1 MQPGIVLDRAT
12 RRAAL
17 GGIAGVTGFVGAWVL
32 AGLSRDDYSAVDDA
46 ISRLAAA
53 DAPNRW
59 AMTAGFV
66 AFGIGVPIYSS
77 ALRRAVAGP
86 AWLAAALSGVTTLGV
101 AAAPLGAA
109 DAAHNITATVGYVA
123 LAATPLLAAPALRR
137 RGDRVWAT
145 VSVLCGTSSAV
156 LLTASSFDPAHG
168 LTQRLGLGITDA
180 WIVATA
186 WAMWRHG
193 RIGRATT

>member
-32 AGLSRDDYSAVDDA
+32 AGLSRDGYSAVDDA

-53 DAPNRW
+53 GAPNRW

-66 AFGIGVPIYSS
+66 VFGLGMPIYSL
-77 ALRRAVAGP
+77 ALRRAVDGP
-86 AWLAAALSGVTTLGV
+86 AWLAAALSGVATLGV
-101 AAAPLGAA
+101 AAAPLEVA
-109 DAAHNITATVGYVA
+109 DAAHNIAATVGYIA
-123 LAATPLLAAPALRR
+123 LAAIPLLAAPALRR
-137 RGDRVWAT
+137 RGDLMWAT
-145 VSVLCGTSSAV
+145 ASVLCGTASAV
-156 LLTASSFDPAHG
+156 LLAASSFDPAHG
-168 LTQRLGLGITDA
+168 LTQRLGLGVTDA
-180 WIVATA
+180 WIVATS

-193 RIGRATT
+193 RIGGAAT